1 MRTDED
7 PQDIIEHL
15 NTGSELRVV
24 PQTKEGRPLPS
35 HDPEMEAIREDM
47 KRRYR
52 VTRER
57 IEAGDDT
64 PDAA

>member
-1 MRTDED
+1 MSTDED
-7 PQDIIEHL
+7 SQDIIEHL
-15 NTGSELRVV
+15 NSGSELRVV

-35 HDPEMEAIREDM
+35 PDLEMEAIRDEM